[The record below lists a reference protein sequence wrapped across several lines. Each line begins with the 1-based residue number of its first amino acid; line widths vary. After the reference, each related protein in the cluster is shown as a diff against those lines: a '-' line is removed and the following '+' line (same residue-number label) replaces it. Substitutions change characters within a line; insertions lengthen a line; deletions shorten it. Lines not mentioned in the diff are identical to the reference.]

1 MPYPNTHMYLTVHGD
16 AYGATEQWQFG
27 LRLTDGGV
35 SGQVTAD
42 AASGP
47 VQSWWSNVNNGF
59 IATHRLTSIKCAQID
74 VDGHYPPTVISGEH
88 FYVPPVAGPT
98 AWASNQQAIPQNSI
112 CVTLTTAVP
121 RGHASKG
128 RVFLPPQI
136 FDVQADGLLIAT
148 DAATIA
154 QGFRD
159 LIAAL
164 NAQTVIGNVIVASRG
179 KGVRSVDD
187 KGKVTYTF
195 PNPGAQNNV
204 TGVAVGRVVDT
215 QRRRRRSL
223 TESRQSVVV

>member
-1 MPYPNTHMYLTVHGD
+1 MPYPNTHMYLTVLGD
-16 AYGATEQWQFG
+16 AYGGTEKWQFG

-42 AASGP
+42 AAAGP
-47 VQSWWSNVNNGF
+47 IQTWWSNVNNGF
-59 IATHRLTSIKCAQID
+59 IATHRLVSVKCAQID
-74 VDGHYPPTVISGEH
+74 VDGHYPPTVVSGEH

-136 FDVQADGLLIAT
+136 FDVQSDGLLSVADAT
-148 DAATIA
+148 TVA

-159 LIAAL
+159 LIYQL
-164 NAQTVIGNVIVASRG
+164 NAVSTIGNVIIASRG
-179 KGVRSVDD
+179 KGVFTYDD
-187 KGKVTYTF
+187 KGHKHATF

-204 TGVAVGRVVDT
+204 TGTAVGRVVDT

-223 TESRQSVVV
+223 TESRQAIAV